1 MRPPQ
6 CVRCCPLLFTVA
18 AAVLQNARSGACVG
32 AAGCATR
39 WRQGL
44 GHCKLLSRFVTPGDC
59 HTPCQARFLGPPIG
73 LTPVIAYLQN
83 TPLLFALLTGL
94 VGLATGMGLV
104 IAYNIRKYRGGS
116 KSLELNSR
124 LQEVESRYKQERASN
139 EANHA
144 FFANMSH
151 ELRTPFQGLLG
162 MLDLLGE
169 SPLNPAQREHL
180 TTAQRA
186 AHHLLGVLN
195 DILDVSAMDSGM
207 FSLSLS
213 PMSLRQVLHD
223 VESLMGREAQNKGLL
238 LSVQCDAD
246 VPAWVEGDETRVRQV
261 LFNLLG
267 NALKFTRQ
275 GRISIR
281 LRRSQSREN
290 GIVLSV
296 QDSGA
301 GMDEATQKQLFTRF
315 FQADNSRLRRVGGTG
330 LGLEISRNLAR
341 MMGGDIHVSSK
352 PGVGTTFTVMMVLSA
367 CESGETTDLSAP
379 AALNAA
385 SADAPS
391 LLHFLVADDHPIN
404 LQYLSHLLH
413 SMGHQAT
420 LCENGK
426 QALALA
432 RQHDFDAL
440 LLDYHMPEMDG
451 LEVTRAIRSGPA
463 PLSAVKILLLTADVV
478 NDTRQL
484 AREAGVDTFLS
495 KPLKNRDLQ
504 RAITAFGLHTT
515 KAAHGRRAN
524 TSPQFMVSDYE
535 LPSNMDVPASDELN
549 SNSGN
554 GSQGRNNSNGIDLVD
569 WPTIEELTQ
578 MMGQEGVAEQLQ
590 AIYSPGTGALVEC
603 TNVVLQGGVA
613 QQRAALHKLKG
624 SLMLLGLPAMA
635 AFCAKGE
642 VKLKADPSQ
651 PLGRPWV
658 NSLHALAQQTE
669 DELAVHFNIRSR

>member
-1 MRPPQ
+1 M
-6 CVRCCPLLFTVA
+6 
-18 AAVLQNARSGACVG
+18 
-32 AAGCATR
+32 
-39 WRQGL
+39 
-44 GHCKLLSRFVTPGDC
+44 
-59 HTPCQARFLGPPIG
+59 
-73 LTPVIAYLQN
+73 IAYLQN
-83 TPLLFALLTGL
+83 HPFVFALLAAL
-94 VGLATGMGLV
+94 VGLATGMALV
-104 IAYNIRKYRGGS
+104 TLRNIRKYRGTS
-116 KSLELNSR
+116 KSLELNNR
-124 LQEVESRYKQERASN
+124 LQEVESRYKQELASN

-162 MLDLLGE
+162 MLDLMGE

-207 FSLSLS
+207 FSLSHS

-223 VESLMGREAQNKGLL
+223 VESLMGREAQNKGLV

-246 VPAWVEGDETRVRQV
+246 VPAWVEGDETRVRQI
-261 LFNLLG
+261 LFNLLS

-275 GRISIR
+275 GRIAIR
-281 LRRSQSREN
+281 VRRSQSREN

-296 QDSGA
+296 QDTGS
-301 GMDEATQKQLFTRF
+301 GMDEVTVGQLFTRF
-315 FQADNSRLRRVGGTG
+315 FQADNTRLRRTGGTG

-341 MMGGDIHVSSK
+341 MMGGDIHVASK
-352 PGVGTTFTVMMVLSA
+352 PGVGTTFTVLMQLTA
-367 CESGETTDLSAP
+367 CESSEPTDFSQP
-379 AALNAA
+379 AALSAA
-385 SADAPS
+385 TTATNSPEPTP
-391 LLHFLVADDHPIN
+391 LHFLVADDHPIN

-420 LCENGK
+420 LCENGQ

-463 PLSAVKILLLTADVV
+463 PLSSVKILLLTADVV

-504 RAITAFGLHTT
+504 RAINAFGLHTA
-515 KAAHGRRAN
+515 KATQGRRAN
-524 TSPQFMVSDYE
+524 ATPQFMVSDYE
-535 LPSNMDVPASDELN
+535 LPSNMDVPASDDP
-549 SNSGN
+549 SRN
-554 GSQGRNNSNGIDLVD
+554 GMALVD

-590 AIYSPGTGALVEC
+590 AIYSPGSGALTEC

-624 SLMLLGLPAMA
+624 SLLLLGLPAMA

-658 NSLHALAQQTE
+658 NSLHAIAQKTQ
-669 DELAVHFNIRSR
+669 DELAVHFNIHSR